1 MVNCP
6 QSERALR
13 IALGVVG
20 TGALACAFALGL
32 RLG

>member
-6 QSERALR
+6 QSERALM
-13 IALGVVG
+13 IVLVVVG
-20 TGALACAFALGL
+20 TVALVCAFALGL